1 MVLVEAESDFVQVSP
16 LLCRVLTDGSGC
28 EDEVCV
34 LFLASYSLKCY
45 SVGKGSICWAK
56 LEVPTSI
63 SCLFALFVPGGGRLY
78 GARGEFLLCPEQRM
92 RRQFLLPLGIRCR
105 NIRPG

>member
-45 SVGKGSICWAK
+45 SVRLTTKEGSGM
-56 LEVPTSI
+56 L
-63 SCLFALFVPGGGRLY
+63 RLS
-78 GARGEFLLCPEQRM
+78 PV
-92 RRQFLLPLGIRCR
+92 IR
-105 NIRPG
+105 